1 MAVGHWTI
9 GHGDEI
15 GFAPWKATFLGSSWM
30 SRRLSRI
37 TSLHMGACVYRDRA
51 RRTALSRPSSNMWP
65 RRARRPLTAT
75 ARSSQPKTTWPT
87 YLTIYEAVQQP
98 CQGTRHCKCTR
109 WATSCSSH
117 VDRRSCSNAMQPS
130 SVDFRA
136 STVRCHRRLMRTAST
151 QWTPRPQS
159 IGDRDLP
166 GQADRWRVCKRSSC
180 KAYIA

>member
-1 MAVGHWTI
+1 MHAWQLDIGPLDMVTRLDSHHGKQSLVGR
-9 GHGDEI
+9 
-15 GFAPWKATFLGSSWM
+15 SWM
-30 SRRLSRI
+30 WTRLAWI

-51 RRTALSRPSSNMWP
+51 RRTALSRPSSNIWP

-87 YLTIYEAVQQP
+87 YFTIPEAVQQP
-98 CQGTRHCKCTR
+98 WQLTRRCKCTH

-159 IGDRDLP
+159 GTETFLDKQIDGGFVREHHV
-166 GQADRWRVCKRSSC
+166 RH
-180 KAYIA
+180 I